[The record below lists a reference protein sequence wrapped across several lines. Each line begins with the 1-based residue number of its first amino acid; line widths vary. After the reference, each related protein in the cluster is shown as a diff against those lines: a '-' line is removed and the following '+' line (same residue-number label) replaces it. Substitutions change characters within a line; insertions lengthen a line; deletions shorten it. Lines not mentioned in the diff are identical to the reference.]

1 LTVLV
6 SASVTEAVD
15 VSDRNR
21 ANALEIEVAMLAA
34 DDRLRTLAAVLVM
47 KSAIVEADDVAIR

>member
-1 LTVLV
+1 MTVLV